1 MLKDAGNDFF
11 VSQEQISWFVHWG
24 FTAFSARK

>member
-1 MLKDAGNDFF
+1 MPATIFF